1 MTNSDYQEFL
11 SFMRLMGV
19 VTILPNDKNIDEVID
34 ALFVM
39 LEAYPYPF
47 GAIREAVKKHCM
59 TSRYFSMLADI
70 VCNLD
75 NSTDNN

>member
-19 VTILPNDKNIDEVID
+19 VTTLPNDKNIDEVIN

-39 LEAYPYPF
+39 LEAYPLTLYEK
-47 GAIREAVKKHCM
+47 R
-59 TSRYFSMLADI
+59 
-70 VCNLD
+70 
-75 NSTDNN
+75 